1 MLDELFSID
10 SLNHSLDRLIDGH
23 FDVISERP
31 RISTGADR
39 VELDLFLRDREKH
52 LGAASRKVIEG
63 RYTFSP
69 FLEHEIPKD
78 GSKEMRTISVASIRD
93 SVVQRL
99 LYDYLYPFVEAQL
112 KKDVVFGYRRGV
124 SAHDAIRKIKTH
136 FDAGLTFV
144 FEADLEKFFDT
155 VRHDTLLQ
163 KVESLD
169 IDERVLVLVR
179 RFLKTGKI
187 PSDQVREHQDQK
199 GKQQKYRP
207 EPRTIGVP
215 QGGVLSG
222 LLSNLYLAEFD
233 SAMLAQHSGLVR
245 YADDFVVCCGSVHE
259 CHKAFEHAE
268 DLLVPLKV
276 KLHPSPNKTKKCVL
290 AETGVEFLGFQ
301 VSPSFIK
308 VRGRNVA
315 KFKRRIGDVISSQKI
330 YKTPERTFL
339 SLCNRLAFKIRGPN
353 DKQLKKLA
361 ERGAVISPC
370 RRSWIGFFRIV
381 DDIDQIKKLDRWIRR
396 QVSQFMWEKHK
407 IRVSLKHMQDYEL
420 PSLVKCLWKAR
431 RSLPIDTEAESEGT

>member
-1 MLDELFSID
+1 MFDEFFSID
-10 SLNHSLDRLIDGH
+10 SLNQSLDRLIDGH
-23 FDVISERP
+23 FDVISERA

-39 VELDLFLRDREKH
+39 IELNLFLRDRENH
-52 LGAASRKVIEG
+52 LGAVNRKVLAG
-63 RYTFSP
+63 RYTFAP
-69 FLEHEIPKD
+69 FLEREIPKD
-78 GSKEMRTISVASIRD
+78 GTKEMRTISVASIRD
-93 SVVQRL
+93 SVVQRV
-99 LYDYLYPFVEAQL
+99 LYDYMYPFVETQICEN
-112 KKDVVFGYRRGV
+112 VVFGYRKGV
-124 SAHDAIRKIKTH
+124 SAHDAIRKIKAN
-136 FDAGLTFV
+136 FADGLTFV

-155 VRHDTLLQ
+155 VRHDTLLE
-163 KVESLD
+163 KVKSLD
-169 IDERVLVLVR
+169 IDERALVLVR
-179 RFLKTGKI
+179 RFLKTGRI
-187 PSDQVREHQDQK
+187 PPSQVNEHQDQK

-245 YADDFVVCCGSVHE
+245 YADDFVVCCGSKHE
-259 CHKAFEHAE
+259 CQQAFEHSR

-276 KLHPSPNKTKKCVL
+276 KLHPSPSKTKKCVL
-290 AETGVEFLGFQ
+290 AETGVEFLGFR

-308 VRGRNVA
+308 VRGRNIA

-330 YKTPERTFL
+330 YNTPEKTFL
-339 SLCNRLAFKIRGPN
+339 SLCNRLAFKIRGPS

-361 ERGAVISPC
+361 ERGTVISPC

-396 QVSQFMWEKHK
+396 QISQFMWEKHK
-407 IRVSLKHMQDYEL
+407 VPVSLKHMQDYEL
-420 PSLVKCLWKAR
+420 PSLVNCLWKAR